1 MSSPIDLDKN
11 LDPVLQYAPRW
22 ARENAARPEEAW
34 DAPPVVERVQIQEPV
49 VPLMDE
55 RSAFSGDRAAKELF
69 RQLAL
74 HPQRVPEPIVDESRS
89 LRPLLL
95 RIGAIM
101 AVAAGIAGLVVV
113 LPGAKKESV
122 RTSQSS
128 DSSAAPQYASHVSS
142 AGSQYSSSRP
152 AKLVPVEA
160 TENRTS
166 PTLSDPVVVAS
177 ASNTDVPVS
186 PPPPAKEVHPV
197 VAEAHA
203 ASAYLARS
211 DSPALSP
218 APAVPA
224 PMAVPAP
231 AAAPAPPVAPAPVQ
245 SAAPATPQ
253 KQNDRVQ
260 TPASEPADTQ
270 KDTART
276 LDHKEIATLLDQAEN
291 LVHTGDLSGAR
302 VLLQRAAE
310 GGSADAALELA
321 GTFDPKVLR
330 ELGAIGIA
338 PDPERARKWYERAA
352 ALGSDAAAKK
362 LAGFQQANR

>member
-34 DAPPVVERVQIQEPV
+34 DAPPVVERVQEPII
-49 VPLMDE
+49 DN

-74 HPQRVPEPIVDESRS
+74 HPQKVPEPIVDESRS

-95 RIGAIM
+95 RIGAIV

-113 LPGAKKESV
+113 LPGAKKE
-122 RTSQSS
+122 TGHATQSS
-128 DSSAAPQYASHVSS
+128 DSSAGPQPQYSSHATATA
-142 AGSQYSSSRP
+142 AGSQYSSRP
-152 AKLVPVEA
+152 VKLVPVEA
-160 TENRTS
+160 TENRVP
-166 PTLSDPVVVAS
+166 PTPSDGVVVAS

-186 PPPPAKEVHPV
+186 PPPPAQEVHPV
-197 VAEAHA
+197 VADAHA
-203 ASAYLARS
+203 AAAYLARS
-211 DSPALSP
+211 DSPVASAPTALAPVQSP
-218 APAVPA
+218 APA
-224 PMAVPAP
+224 
-231 AAAPAPPVAPAPVQ
+231 PVQIPAPAPVQ
-245 SAAPATPQ
+245 SAAPPATPQ

-260 TPASEPADTQ
+260 APPASAPADAQ
-270 KDTART
+270 KDVART
-276 LDHKEIATLLDQAEN
+276 LDHKEIATLLDQAET

-310 GGSADAALELA
+310 AGSADAALELA
-321 GTFDPKVLR
+321 GTFDAKVLR

-338 PDPERARKWYERAA
+338 PDPDRARKWYERAA
-352 ALGSDAAAKK
+352 ALGSDAAARK
-362 LAGFQQANR
+362 LAAFAQANR